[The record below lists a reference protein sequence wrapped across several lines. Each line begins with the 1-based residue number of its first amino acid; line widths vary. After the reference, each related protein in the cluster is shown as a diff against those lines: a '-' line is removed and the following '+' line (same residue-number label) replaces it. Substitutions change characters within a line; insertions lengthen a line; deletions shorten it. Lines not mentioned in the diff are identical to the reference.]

1 MIALQYI
8 SALIVK
14 YLCENQMHYESKDA
28 KSMHYLCTHTRQ
40 NRYCLHVLTPNL
52 GSSDSIFSFSGK

>member
-1 MIALQYI
+1 
-8 SALIVK
+8 
-14 YLCENQMHYESKDA
+14 MHYESKDA

-52 GSSDSIFSFSGK
+52 CSSDSYLVFLANEWR